1 MLSTRLRNEELREA
15 ETRVHYYELEQ
26 GSILGEDEDGGDDEI
41 QGSHFFE
48 TSEICV
54 NACYEGTRDG
64 ELPHEGM
71 NKDIPMNG
79 MMDGSLMVDKRD
91 IEFKEEINLLEEWRA
106 KDTCDEYCTKVENP
120 IQIHFTDW
128 DEELNFLEERLLHS
142 KVHIQHAQLE
152 PKERF
157 FLKDI
162 KVDEVAEYDQ

>member
-1 MLSTRLRNEELREA
+1 MLSTQLRNEELRED
-15 ETRVHYYELEQ
+15 EMRVHYCELEQ

-48 TSEICV
+48 TNEICV
-54 NACYEGTRDG
+54 NAGYEGTRDG

-106 KDTCDEYCTKVENP
+106 KDTCDEYCTKVANP

-152 PKERF
+152 LKERVV
-157 FLKDI
+157 LKYI
-162 KVDEVAEYDQ
+162 KVDEVADYDQ